1 MAITKRRSEMKK
13 LALVLLAIIVMASTA
28 QAAMTF
34 EVKDN
39 KAVIKNTLT
48 NQAVS
53 AMGQNG
59 QAIKVPAKQDVTVT
73 YDPITKEQAQMQ
85 VIQLNTQRA
94 QVVARNNAQLKDIDA
109 QIKLFK
115 DIDVALV
122 ATIPEE
128 PTE

>member
-1 MAITKRRSEMKK
+1 MKK

-39 KAVIKNTLT
+39 KAVIKNTLA
-48 NQAVS
+48 NQPVS
-53 AMGQNG
+53 TMGPNNQ
-59 QAIKVPAKQDVTVT
+59 QVKIPAKQDVTVT

-94 QVVARNNAQLKDIDA
+94 QVLARNNAQLKDLDD

-115 DIDVALV
+115 DIDTALV
-122 ATIPEE
+122 ASVPEQ

>member
-1 MAITKRRSEMKK
+1 MKK

-85 VIQLNTQRA
+85 VIQLTTQRA
-94 QVVARNNAQLKDIDA
+94 QVVARNNAQLKDIDD

>member
-1 MAITKRRSEMKK
+1 MGKVIWAV
-13 LALVLLAIIVMASTA
+13 LVSMLFCGVCYG
-28 QAAMTF
+28 AMTF
-34 EVKDN
+34 EVVEN
-39 KAVIKNTLT
+39 KAVITNTLT

-53 AMGQNG
+53 AMGPNN

-85 VIQLNTQRA
+85 VIQLNSQRA
-94 QVVARNNAQLKDIDA
+94 QVVARNNAQLKDIDD

-115 DIDVALV
+115 DIDTALV
-122 ATIPEE
+122 ASVPET